1 MEEDTCNTCRVM
13 KYIDK
18 YPHCVGCPV
27 AQYCGTMVSTSRCCS
42 SYNNVVEPIEST
54 VISPAII
61 VNPQP

>member
-1 MEEDTCNTCRVM
+1 M